1 MQKIEYID
9 VKDLILWT
17 ENPRDPISTRSKNQ
31 NVIHQAL
38 EDTHKKWRLPALA
51 RAMGAYYDYSELP
64 IVVYK
69 NGIPV
74 VYDGNRRVILA
85 MLKLGLYPD
94 CSIKFRMPECDVSM
108 PCCVADEKT
117 ALDSVWRKHAETGS
131 WDQISRDVFLHKFR
145 KKEKPILLQLDEMYD
160 GRFSGNRQL
169 NSRFADEEVFTPSR
183 LRDVGIRFDNGQ
195 LKSRHNSDDTRR
207 IIEKVV
213 DLVEKKELTTRK
225 DRNTP
230 LRELIGADLRAI
242 VDRDSGKEF
251 QCVELRKS
259 LAEWGV
265 TGDRQEPESASPQT
279 ERLPRRVQSSTI
291 DLFGGKLSLRAG
303 EPANLYRDILD
314 LYNYYIEHKGKLS
327 DRFPALI
334 RMALRL
340 ECELIASCSS
350 SSGFEAIVKE
360 DFDKI
365 KQFLTRDQK
374 TFLVQNSV
382 SKENIIPLLHTGAH
396 NYTGSFNLQQTIA
409 MSLIVAGLLRLH
421 CGANANG

>member
-9 VKDLILWT
+9 VKNLILWT
-17 ENPRDPISTRSKNQ
+17 ENPRDSISTRSKNQ

-38 EDTHKKWRLPALA
+38 EDKHKKWRLPALA
-51 RAMGAYYDYSELP
+51 KAMGSYYDYSELP
-64 IVVYK
+64 IAVYK

-85 MLKLGLYPD
+85 MLRLGLYPEF
-94 CSIKFRMPECDVSM
+94 SVKFRMPECDVSM

-131 WDQISRDVFLHKFR
+131 WDQISRDVFLHKFH
-145 KKEKPILLQLDEMYD
+145 KKEKSILLQLDEIYD

-183 LRDVGIRFDNGQ
+183 LRDVGIKFDKGQ
-195 LKSRHNSDDTRR
+195 LKSRHNPDDTKR

-213 DLVEKKELTTRK
+213 GLVEKQELTTRK

-230 LRELIGADLRAI
+230 LRELIGTDLRSV

-251 QCVELRKS
+251 QGIDVGALRRREESIGDKAGSGDAKQKS
-259 LAEWGV
+259 
-265 TGDRQEPESASPQT
+265 
-279 ERLPRRVQSSTI
+279 ERLPRRIQSSTI
-291 DLFGGKLSLRAG
+291 ELFGDKLSLKTG
-303 EPANLYRDILD
+303 SPANLYRDILD
-314 LYNYYIEHKGKLS
+314 LYNYYIKHRDKLS

-350 SSGFEAIVKE
+350 SSGFEVIVKE
-360 DFDKI
+360 DFDKT
-365 KQFLTRDQK
+365 KQFLTQDQK

-382 SKENIIPLLHTGAH
+382 TKENIISLLHTGAH

>member
-1 MQKIEYID
+1 MVMQKIEYID

-31 NVIHQAL
+31 NVIHQAI
-38 EDTHKKWRLPALA
+38 EDKHKKWRLSALA
-51 RAMGAYYDYSELP
+51 KAMGSYYDYSELP
-64 IVVYK
+64 IAVYK
-69 NGIPV
+69 NGIPI

-85 MLKLGLYPD
+85 MLKLGLYPEF
-94 CSIKFRMPECDVSM
+94 SVKFRMPECDVSM

-131 WDQISRDVFLHKFR
+131 WDQISRDLFLHKFH

-160 GRFSGNRQL
+160 GRFSSSKQL

-183 LRDVGIRFDNGQ
+183 LRDVGIKFDKGQ
-195 LKSRHNSDDTRR
+195 LKSRHNPDDTRM

-225 DRNTP
+225 DRSTP
-230 LRELIGADLRAI
+230 LRALIGSDLRAV

-251 QCVELRKS
+251 QCVGVRKFQ
-259 LAEWGV
+259 AEG
-265 TGDRQEPESASPQT
+265 GLSDNRQEPEAAKLQT
-279 ERLPRRVQSSTI
+279 GRLPRRIQSFTI
-291 DLFGGKLSLRAG
+291 DLFGGKLSLKTG

-314 LYNYYIEHKGKLS
+314 LYNYYIEHKYKLS

-334 RMALRL
+334 RMAMRL

-350 SSGFEAIVKE
+350 SSGFETMVKE
-360 DFDKI
+360 DFDKT
-365 KQFLTRDQK
+365 KQFLTQDQK
-374 TFLVQNSV
+374 TFLVQNAV
-382 SKENIIPLLHTGAH
+382 TKENIISLLHTGAH
-396 NYTGSFNLQQTIA
+396 NYTGSFNLQLTTTP
-409 MSLIVAGLLRLH
+409 LRSE
-421 CGANANG
+421 CK

>member
-1 MQKIEYID
+1 MQKVEYID
-9 VKDLILWT
+9 VKDLVLWT

-38 EDTHKKWRLPALA
+38 EDKHKKWRLSALA
-51 RAMGAYYDYSELP
+51 KAMGPYYDYSELP
-64 IVVYK
+64 IAVYK

-85 MLKLGLYPD
+85 MLKLGLYPEF
-94 CSIKFRMPECDVSM
+94 SIKFRMPECDVNM

-131 WDQISRDVFLHKFR
+131 WDQISRDIFLHKFR

-207 IIEKVV
+207 IIERVV

-230 LRELIGADLRAI
+230 LRELIGADLRAV
-242 VDRDSGKEF
+242 VDRDFGKEF
-251 QCVELRKS
+251 QCVELRNS
-259 LAEWGV
+259 LAECGAV
-265 TGDRQEPESASPQT
+265 GDRQEPESASPQT
-279 ERLPRRVQSSTI
+279 ERLPRRIKSSTI
-291 DLFGGKLSLRAG
+291 DLFGGKLSLKTG

-314 LYNYYIEHKGKLS
+314 LYNYYIEHKDKLS

-350 SSGFEAIVKE
+350 SSGFEAVVKE
-360 DFDKI
+360 DFDKA

-382 SKENIIPLLHTGAH
+382 SKENIISLLHTGAH

-421 CGANANG
+421 CGANANA